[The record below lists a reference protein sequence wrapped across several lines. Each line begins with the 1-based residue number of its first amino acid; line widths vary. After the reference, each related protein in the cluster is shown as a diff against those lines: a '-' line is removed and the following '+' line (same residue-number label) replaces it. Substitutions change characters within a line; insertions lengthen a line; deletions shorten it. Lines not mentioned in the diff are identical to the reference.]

1 MSDSHWAKFH
11 SLWAQYTPPLRP
23 NHEVT
28 NAVRSAIAGHDE
40 SVLLLGVTPELADAG
55 RHVTGLDNNEMM
67 IAAVWPGDSARR
79 RAVKGDWLAM
89 PFPADTFSA
98 AIGDGSLS
106 AFAWP
111 DGHRRIFAEL
121 ARVLQPGGR
130 LAIRLFKQP
139 DRGEPLASVVASTWA
154 GEIRNFHAFKWRL
167 AMALVAASNTPNL
180 PVQTILA
187 TFEREFPDRRK
198 LAAATGWPMAQID
211 TIDVYRGSGE
221 VYSFMTLEQIRQTM
235 PPAFTNLRLQDT
247 GSYELAE
254 RCPLLIT
261 ERTR

>member
-23 NHEVT
+23 NHEVV
-28 NAVRSAIAGHDE
+28 NALRSAIAGHDE
-40 SVLLLGVTPELADAG
+40 NVLLLGVTPELADAG
-55 RHVTGLDNNEMM
+55 RHVTALDSSEMM
-67 IAAVWPGDSARR
+67 IATVWPGDSARR
-79 RAVKGDWLAM
+79 QAFKGDWLAM
-89 PFPADTFSA
+89 PFADGKFSG

-106 AFAWP
+106 PMSWP
-111 DGHRRIFAEL
+111 DGQRRIFAEL
-121 ARVLQPGGR
+121 ARVLRPGGR
-130 LAIRLFKQP
+130 LVIRLFKQP
-139 DRGEPLASVVASTWA
+139 DRGEPLAGVVASAWA

-167 AMALVAASNTPNL
+167 AMALVAASSTPNL
-180 PVQTILA
+180 TVQAILA
-187 TFEREFPDRRK
+187 AFEREFPDRRK

-211 TIDVYRGSGE
+211 TIDVYRGSAE

-235 PPAFTNLRLQDT
+235 PPAFTNPRLLDA

-261 ERTR
+261 ERR

>member
-23 NHEVT
+23 NREVAD
-28 NAVRSAIAGHDE
+28 AVRTAIAGHDE
-40 SVLLLGVTPELADAG
+40 NVLLLGVTPELADAG
-55 RHVTGLDNNEMM
+55 RQVTALDNNEMM
-67 IAAVWPGDSARR
+67 IAAVWPGGSAHR

-89 PFPADTFSA
+89 PFPASTFSA

-111 DGHRRIFAEL
+111 DGHRQIFAQL

-130 LAIRLFKQP
+130 LVVRLFKQP
-139 DRGEPLASVVASTWA
+139 ERGEPLATVMASAWA
-154 GEIRNFHAFKWRL
+154 GEIQNFHAFKWRL
-167 AMALVAASNTPNL
+167 AMALVAASGGPNL
-180 PVQTILA
+180 PVQAILT

-198 LAAATGWPMAQID
+198 LAESTGWPMAQID
-211 TIDVYRGSGE
+211 TIDVYRGSRE

-235 PPAFTNLRLQDT
+235 PSNFTNPRLQNV

-261 ERTR
+261 ERR